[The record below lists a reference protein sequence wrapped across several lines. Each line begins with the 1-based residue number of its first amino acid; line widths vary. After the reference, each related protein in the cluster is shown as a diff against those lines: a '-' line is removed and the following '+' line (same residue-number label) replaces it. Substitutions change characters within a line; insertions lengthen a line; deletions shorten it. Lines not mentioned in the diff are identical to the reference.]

1 MSKHKYWDE
10 NVENA
15 VNQAYKGN
23 ADVVEIRFN
32 TEVTAFNIHKQ
43 DVVHLAKQ
51 FGLNV
56 YESDS
61 KL

>member
-10 NVENA
+10 DVEDA
-15 VNQAYKGN
+15 VNQAHMGN
-23 ADVVEIRFN
+23 ADVIEIQFK
-32 TEVTAFNIHKQ
+32 TEVEAFNIHKQ

-56 YESDS
+56 YENDS

>member
-10 NVENA
+10 DVED
-15 VNQAYKGN
+15 VVQAYVDNIDILEIQFRKE
-23 ADVVEIRFN
+23 VE
-32 TEVTAFNIHKQ
+32 AFNIHKQ

-56 YESDS
+56 YESNS